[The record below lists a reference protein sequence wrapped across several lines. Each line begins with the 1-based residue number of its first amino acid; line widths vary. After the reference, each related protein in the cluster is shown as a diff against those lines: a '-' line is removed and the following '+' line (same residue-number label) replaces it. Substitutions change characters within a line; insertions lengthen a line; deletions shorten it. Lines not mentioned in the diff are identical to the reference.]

1 MVLTYEDVDKVAV
14 CYPLHQLSG
23 SLDDGKSLQ
32 VMPAFLSNNNR
43 KNGEK
48 GKEEK
53 RDNKV
58 LVDNIFRLTHQH
70 RK

>member
-43 KNGEK
+43 EKWGNRGER
-48 GKEEK
+48 E
-53 RDNKV
+53 NKV
-58 LVDNIFRLTHQH
+58 LVDNIFRQTHQH

>member
-32 VMPAFLSNNNR
+32 VMPAFLSNNNME
-43 KNGEK
+43 KWGKGEI
-48 GKEEK
+48 GK
-53 RDNKV
+53 
-58 LVDNIFRLTHQH
+58 
-70 RK
+70 